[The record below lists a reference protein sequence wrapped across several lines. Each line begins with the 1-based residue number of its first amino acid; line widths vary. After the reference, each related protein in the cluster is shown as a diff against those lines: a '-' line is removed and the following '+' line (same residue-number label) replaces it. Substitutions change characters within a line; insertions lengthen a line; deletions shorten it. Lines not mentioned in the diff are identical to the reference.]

1 MAPID
6 GGAPARTGGSLSLAV
21 IVALTAISP
30 FTMEMYLPAMQLLA
44 EELQTTSVQVNY
56 TITYFL
62 LGAALGETIGGAI
75 SDQIGRK
82 NAVIIGL
89 SLYVLASFC
98 IGQVSDIKLMQ
109 LFRFLQALGAG
120 FAVVVGLPSLRD
132 LFDPETTAKKIPI
145 LSAAVMIAPMIA
157 PVIGTLLM
165 QWSWRYIFYFLA
177 IYGVIVGVSYVMCVP
192 ARGSSGQRFS
202 LTGLAHQYKMVM
214 GFRAHGRPVAVYYIL
229 LQGCIAGTFL
239 TFLTNASWIYLGHYG
254 VAATA
259 LPLFFLIHTG
269 TTFVSNVGLSRLLN
283 HVDARV
289 LLSVGSSIHLLSLS
303 SLLYMQINNQLS
315 LFAFTVLFLPTMI
328 GANFLMTSHRAIVL
342 AYFEKLTGSVSS
354 LLSLSRYFFGALG
367 GILSG
372 IFFNETL
379 LPILVIMTFCSFC
392 AFSVINFLIPK
403 NGLAEIVRLQRSP
416 GY

>member
-1 MAPID
+1 MARID

-177 IYGVIVGVSYVMCVP
+177 IYGVIVGVSYVMYVP

>member
-1 MAPID
+1 MAPVD
-6 GGAPARTGGSLSLAV
+6 GGTPARTGGNLSLAV

-44 EELQTTSVQVNY
+44 EELQTTSVQVSY
-56 TITYFL
+56 TITFFL

-98 IGQVSDIKLMQ
+98 IGQVSDIKMMQ
-109 LFRFLQALGAG
+109 LLRFLQALGAG
-120 FAVVVGLPSLRD
+120 FAVVVALPSLRD

-145 LSAAVMIAPMIA
+145 VSAAVMIAPMIA

-177 IYGVIVGVSYVMCVP
+177 IYGVIVGVSYVMYVP

-254 VAATA
+254 VAVTA

-354 LLSLSRYFFGALG
+354 LLSLSRYSFGALG

>member
-1 MAPID
+1 M
-6 GGAPARTGGSLSLAV
+6 

-177 IYGVIVGVSYVMCVP
+177 IYGVIVGVSYVMYVP

-254 VAATA
+254 VAVTA

-269 TTFVSNVGLSRLLN
+269 TTFVSNMGLSRLLN

-289 LLSVGSSIHLLSLS
+289 LLSAGSFIHLLSLS
-303 SLLYMQINNQLS
+303 SLLYMQVTNQLS

-354 LLSLSRYFFGALG
+354 LLSLSRYSFGALG

-379 LPILVIMTFCSFC
+379 LPIFVIMTFCSFC

>member
-177 IYGVIVGVSYVMCVP
+177 IYGVIVGVSYVMYVP